1 MFDLVERLSTNKNNE
16 HKLSNKLETILFYQT
31 EECRSLI
38 NESFRFDGRDEPK
51 SVKNRDEE
59 LRQIDLLNSPDVV
72 FIELNASKDVVQDA
86 QRIVHLLPS
95 HVSVVVI
102 GSEDAISTI
111 RLLKD
116 MGFYY
121 LFWPVSKQECCDFM
135 LNVFDNHDQ
144 NKGLMANRKAKRV
157 AILGVKGGV
166 GTSLICSEISRSLSF
181 DKGVSTLLV
190 DHHYHGGNLDIF
202 MGLKQYQ
209 KRIVQ
214 KGTLLTNIDGT
225 YALGLIR
232 KITPML
238 SMLAIDSEELN
249 AQELKEYTLAVQ
261 DQVLNNSSVMIEDHA
276 QLIRNKDDIDR
287 LLQRVD
293 VLVFVFDATV
303 SALRDYNRFN
313 QLVKKN
319 NLDNETRV
327 ISVLNASR
335 PVNSG
340 SVSLDEIEK
349 YSGQRPTI
357 IIPYD
362 DKAPQH
368 ILEGG
373 QIIKTKS
380 PMGLPLMNLVSLILG
395 EEQKQ
400 QKRSIFRFFKVKG
413 E

>member
-166 GTSLICSEISRSLSF
+166 
-181 DKGVSTLLV
+181 
-190 DHHYHGGNLDIF
+190 
-202 MGLKQYQ
+202 
-209 KRIVQ
+209 
-214 KGTLLTNIDGT
+214 GT